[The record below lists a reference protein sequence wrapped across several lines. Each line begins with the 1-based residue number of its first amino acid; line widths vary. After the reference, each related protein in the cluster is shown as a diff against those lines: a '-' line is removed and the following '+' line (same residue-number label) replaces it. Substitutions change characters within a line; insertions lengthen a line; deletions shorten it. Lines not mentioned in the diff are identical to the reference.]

1 LKKKLRLRFS
11 WVRNVRNDYEK
22 TEAEET
28 MKHKVIVSI
37 ACMLLTISLTFSPC
51 AAAELIG
58 EVTSAFNA
66 KTGKLI
72 LLTSEGEMVCYLAD
86 TAVISVK
93 PKLSTEPVPADW
105 EFLRNNLFA
114 GTKVRIDAVDRTV
127 TSIVVLEVPQ

>member
-1 LKKKLRLRFS
+1 
-11 WVRNVRNDYEK
+11 
-22 TEAEET
+22 
-28 MKHKVIVSI
+28 MKHKVSVSI